1 MSDANGSLQ
10 EALERVK
17 DVEDD
22 AAKERRYVRGEF
34 KFIRDEL
41 RDLKTAMDLIL
52 EALKVEEDDHG

>member
-1 MSDANGSLQ
+1 MEGNNSLN
-10 EALERVK
+10 EALHRIA

-22 AAKERRYVRGEF
+22 VAKERRYVRGEF

-52 EALKVEEDDHG
+52 AALKVEEDGDV